1 MVQKISIVVPCYNE
15 QESVPLFYAAVTQ
28 VFAGID
34 YELELLYVDDGSRDD
49 TLTSIKNVQAADPE
63 HVHYITFSRN
73 FGKEA
78 AMYAGLQHAT
88 GDYVGIMDV
97 DLQDPPEL
105 IPEMLREI
113 TAEGYDVVGSRRV
126 TRVGEP
132 KIRSFFARMFYKVI
146 NKISDTEIVDG
157 ARDFRIMTKQVVD
170 SILEVTE
177 YNRFSKGIFSWIGY
191 KTKYLE
197 YENRD
202 RVAGETSWS
211 FWKLLQY
218 SFDGIIS
225 FSEAP
230 LSIAVWVGL
239 TSFVGSLIALIIIVL
254 RTLIYGDPTAGWPS
268 LVSIF
273 LLVGGMILLSLGIIG
288 KYIGKIFIEV
298 KNRPIY
304 IVKEKK

>member
-1 MVQKISIVVPCYNE
+1 
-15 QESVPLFYAAVTQ
+15 
-28 VFAGID
+28 
-34 YELELLYVDDGSRDD
+34 
-49 TLTSIKNVQAADPE
+49 
-63 HVHYITFSRN
+63 
-73 FGKEA
+73 
-78 AMYAGLQHAT
+78 MYAGLQHAT